1 MTVLLNIPTE
11 LEAQF
16 VAAAEARGVPVSEYL
31 QDFIVEH
38 YREDVEQRAFPS
50 DEESYH
56 LPEAARRALDALENL
71 GELRKA

>member
-38 YREDVEQRAFPS
+38 YREDT
-50 DEESYH
+50 DD
-56 LPEAARRALDALENL
+56 LGTALERLSDPQPGLTSSQLRNNL
-71 GELRKA
+71 GLDC

>member
-16 VAAAEARGVPVSEYL
+16 IAAAHARGVPVSEYL

-38 YREDVEQRAFPS
+38 YREDTN
-50 DEESYH
+50 D
-56 LPEAARRALDALENL
+56 LGTALERLSDPQPGLSSSQLRKNL
-71 GELRKA
+71 GLDC